1 MQKGFVGV
9 DIGGTNTVIGLF
21 DQELA
26 LLEKRS
32 IPTLKPNFPKKTDN
46 PKEFFDV
53 LTQEIQAVIAKHDVI
68 NKIECVGIGVP
79 GKVDPENGITIN
91 AVNLGYQNVPFADE
105 MERRLNIP
113 TFIDNDVRTYT
124 RGEAVAGAGAGLQN
138 VICITL
144 GTGMAAGIMIDG
156 KMIAGSDYFAG
167 EMGHDPVPGNEA
179 LCNCGNI
186 GCLETIASAS
196 GISRLAKEAIQSG
209 KTTIL
214 KDVAGE
220 ISSKDVYEASVK
232 GDQVAIGVFKEVAT
246 VLGFKLLSATY
257 LVNPEVIII
266 GGGAAAAGHFLTDP
280 IKEIFIKYY
289 INEKQPL
296 IVTGELGDSAGLIG
310 AASLASAKKKEMK
323 NA

>member
-1 MQKGFVGV
+1 MDKGIVGV

-21 DQELA
+21 NQDLT
-26 LLEKRS
+26 LLEKKTL
-32 IPTLKPNFPKKTDN
+32 PTLKPNFPAKTNN
-46 PKEFFDV
+46 PKEFFDELAKEITV
-53 LTQEIQAVIAKHDVI
+53 LIEKNNYQNQV
-68 NKIECVGIGVP
+68 ECVGIGVP
-79 GKVDPENGITIN
+79 GIVNPESGIAIN
-91 AVNLGYQNVPFADE
+91 AVNLGYQDVPFAEE
-105 MERRLNIP
+105 MKRRLYVP

-124 RGEAVAGAGAGLQN
+124 RGEAAVGAGAGLQN

-156 KMIAGSDYFAG
+156 KMIPGADYFAG
-167 EMGHDPVPGNEA
+167 EIGHDPVPGNPA

-196 GISRLAKEAIQSG
+196 GISRLAKEAVQSG
-209 KTTIL
+209 KTTL
-214 KDVAGE
+214 LNDLAGD

-232 GDQVAIGVFKEVAT
+232 GDQVAIEVFKEVAT
-246 VLGFKLLSATY
+246 TLGYKLLSATY

-280 IKEIFIKYY
+280 IKQLFKKYY

-310 AASLASAKKKEMK
+310 AASLALAKHV
-323 NA
+323 